1 MEKFAISRLIG
12 APPGY
17 VGYEEGGQ
25 LTEKVRRKPY
35 SVILLDEVEK
45 AHPDI
50 FNMLLQV
57 LDEGSLTDSLGKKID
72 FKNTV
77 IIMTSNLGARQVKD
91 FGNGVRFGTES
102 MKSQETKNIKNTI
115 EKSLKKAF
123 SPEFLN
129 RVDEIVVFNSLEKED
144 LKRIITIEIDK
155 LKNRLKE
162 LGYNLKITT
171 KALNFLC
178 EKGFDKKYGARPL
191 KRAIQNYVEDLIAE
205 EIVKSKIK
213 EGSNIK
219 IDHNTKS
226 EKLNIIKL

>member
-1 MEKFAISRLIG
+1 
-12 APPGY
+12 
-17 VGYEEGGQ
+17 
-25 LTEKVRRKPY
+25 
-35 SVILLDEVEK
+35 
-45 AHPDI
+45 
-50 FNMLLQV
+50 
-57 LDEGSLTDSLGKKID
+57 
-72 FKNTV
+72 
-77 IIMTSNLGARQVKD
+77 
-91 FGNGVRFGTES
+91 

-129 RVDEIVVFNSLEKED
+129 RVDEIVVFNSLEKDD
-144 LKRIITIEIDK
+144 LKKIITIEIDK
-155 LKNRLKE
+155 LKNRLTE
-162 LGYNLKITT
+162 LGYNLKISS

-219 IDHNTKS
+219 IDHNSKS